1 MFNERCFGQAMRKT
15 GQNISHA
22 NAAAIGRIYTND
34 NEVQTEELT
43 LLDIR
48 QWDITRV
55 SFCQSVF
62 FGQWLNIRD
71 IR

>member
-1 MFNERCFGQAMRKT
+1 MMQVIHSLFSETNVAMFWASYEENW
-15 GQNISHA
+15 A
-22 NAAAIGRIYTND
+22 NATAIGRIYTND

-48 QWDITRV
+48 QWGITRV

-62 FGQWLNIRD
+62 FGQ
-71 IR
+71 

>member
-1 MFNERCFGQAMRKT
+1 MSWASNEENWAT
-15 GQNISHA
+15 
-22 NAAAIGRIYTND
+22 AAAIGRIYTND

-48 QWDITRV
+48 QWGITRV

-62 FGQWLNIRD
+62 FGQ
-71 IR
+71 